1 MTARDHAAKPPI
13 KVPSSR
19 EKPMRPRDAP
29 RGPSEARGECLLVT
43 RSGPSV
49 VGEGSTIIRILC
61 HEIPPPQEEG
71 SGTNPGYIGISNVI
85 FGLVACQPS
94 RVPNTYSD
102 LKLFREYAKR
112 EKVENRQG
120 AVKGYDKRRLK
131 NKRGC
136 GNNDKSRDVDV

>member
-19 EKPMRPRDAP
+19 KKPMRPRDAP
-29 RGPSEARGECLLVT
+29 TGRLPRHGENACWL
-43 RSGPSV
+43 RAPSV
-49 VGEGSTIIRILC
+49 VGAGSTIIRILC
-61 HEIPPPQEEG
+61 YEIPPPQEEG

-131 NKRGC
+131 K
-136 GNNDKSRDVDV
+136 

>member
-85 FGLVACQPS
+85 FGLVACQPC
-94 RVPNTYSD
+94 RKTA
-102 LKLFREYAKR
+102 R
-112 EKVENRQG
+112 G
-120 AVKGYDKRRLK
+120 AGQKGYDKRRAEK
-131 NKRGC
+131 IRRGC